1 MLMAPADHADA
12 SLAATAHPGERFA
25 DGHEAALKFAASVRR
40 ARADIAA
47 VAGDDAKRLGS
58 PLRAL
63 ARIETLLRRPLRLAL
78 MGEFNSGKSTLA
90 NLLIGNAPLPTL
102 QLSNTRI
109 PTLIRYHPEPA
120 VAALL
125 EGGRSEALT
134 LTRPEAPEGTLRI
147 VVGMP
152 VPHLAACE
160 FVDFPG
166 FADPWLSYGAAE
178 IARHPVDAAIW
189 CTFSTQAWKES
200 ESTAWRML
208 PRRIRSLSVLAV
220 TSKDLLSDE
229 QVAKVMARLGKAVPE
244 FTAQIAVSA
253 VTARRAI
260 GGDGG
265 IEDEALWRN
274 SGAEGLYAILH
285 RLLSRVR
292 AARLEKAKTMTNR
305 IAEAALSRL

>member
-1 MLMAPADHADA
+1 MARADHADT
-12 SLAATAHPGERFA
+12 SLAAAANPGERFA

-40 ARADIAA
+40 ARADIEA
-47 VAGDDAKRLGS
+47 VAAARLARLAS
-58 PLRAL
+58 AVRAL

-109 PTLIRYHPEPA
+109 PTLIHYHPEPA

-125 EGGRSEALT
+125 EGGRCEPLT
-134 LTRPEAPEGTLRI
+134 LTRPEAPDGTLRI
-147 VVGMP
+147 QVGMP
-152 VPHLAACE
+152 MPHLAACE

-166 FADPWLSYGAAE
+166 FSDPWLSYGAAE

-208 PRRIRSLSVLAV
+208 PARIRSRSVLAV

-244 FTAQIAVSA
+244 FTGQVAVSA
-253 VTARRAI
+253 VTARKAI
-260 GGDGG
+260 GASGR
-265 IEDEALWRN
+265 IEDVALWQAG
-274 SGAEGLYAILH
+274 GAEGLYVILGQ
-285 RLLSRVR
+285 LLARIR
-292 AARLEKAKTMTNR
+292 ADRLEKAKTMTNR
-305 IAEAALSRL
+305 IAEAALMRL